1 MLVGHLLLSFLIEF
15 EEKGLFVRGHS
26 ELLEPLRWP
35 VLALFKGS
43 LALQTH
49 LVLKPARIVTVL
61 GEANALQD
69 AATIGGRLFELDVS
83 FLSPSRLETLEQAVY
98 AHLNL
103 MLLRT
108 TPSTTLKDL

>member
-1 MLVGHLLLSFLIEF
+1 MLVGNLLLSFLIEF
-15 EEKGLFVRGHS
+15 EEKSLFVRGHS

-49 LVLKPARIVTVL
+49 LVLKPSRIVTVL

-69 AATIGGRLFELDVS
+69 AATIGGRLIELNVS
-83 FLSPSRLETLEQAVY
+83 FLSPPRLKALEQTVY
-98 AHLNL
+98 AHLYL
-103 MLLRT
+103 MLLWP
-108 TPSTTLKDL
+108 TPSSTLEGL